1 MSRHI
6 VISDEAIESL
16 ADRKLLKMQ
25 TELDWVEEAL
35 QEPYSGDTMADFAMS
50 LIAESDMN
58 KRLLIAER
66 MANHIES
73 GVNTYL
79 ECRSYEQAEQEL
91 KEIADDRLIEHEPDG
106 ELIGAYT

>member
-6 VISDEAIESL
+6 EISEEAIESL
-16 ADRKLLKMQ
+16 ADRKLLEMQ
-25 TELDWVEEAL
+25 TQLEWIEEAL
-35 QEPYSGDTMADFAMS
+35 QEPYSGDTMAEFALS
-50 LIAESDMN
+50 LIAESDMH

-79 ECRSYEQAEQEL
+79 ECRAFEEAEIEL
-91 KEIADDRLIEHEPDG
+91 KEEADDRLCDAQMWARG
-106 ELIGAYT
+106 ESR